1 MAFLWDGSVSHKLM
15 VMDLAWQVSFCHEGT
30 DLWESVSNYLFVLGP

>member
-1 MAFLWDGSVSHKLM
+1 MAFLQDGLVSHMLM

-30 DLWESVSNYLFVLGP
+30 DLWESVLNYLFVLGP